1 MWAEDSSGCS
11 SSVTSSS
18 DSDLSD
24 ISPICYG
31 MNQKYSLGDNFA
43 DYRDVAAQRVLAR
56 LTSNLQL
63 RIPDKNPPSGDFG
76 KKLGWK
82 IPNTPEPPKRP
93 KKATEKEVTKETVPR
108 YKKYIAAAE
117 KTLEEL
123 RNMNNGRNSLQA
135 YPSKPLPKITPVSL
149 VQYNNPHLHHRNQH
163 DEPPAPERK
172 KTSVLPSI
180 GPSSSH
186 HAVQSH
192 KATHNK
198 QLKKM
203 SQSKMTVA
211 DALILLEDEDWEKKI
226 RGIDTISSLISVHP
240 EAAVLI
246 IQDLRTAV
254 MKEVTNLRSAVSLA
268 AIKCLDMM
276 FTILQAN
283 MDCDLQ
289 QTVRVLLHKAGES
302 NTFIRQAVDSALT
315 SMVEN
320 VSPGRALT
328 ALIEGGLCH
337 NNSKV
342 RSTTVKHLVGL
353 LDRMGPDFFLSG
365 RKGITDRAIPAV
377 VQSLQDRCPEAR
389 MYGRQILSSLAP
401 HHRLGA
407 MLARYVPPKNLTAIK
422 LLLKRCSN

>member
-1 MWAEDSSGCS
+1 MWAEDSFDCS

-24 ISPICYG
+24 ISSICYG
-31 MNQKYSLGDNFA
+31 MNHKYSLGDNFA
-43 DYRDVAAQRVLAR
+43 DYRDVVAQRVLDR

-63 RIPDKNPPSGDFG
+63 RIPDKHPPSGDCG
-76 KKLGWK
+76 KNLGWK

-93 KKATEKEVTKETVPR
+93 KKATEKEVTKETGPR

-123 RNMNNGRNSLQA
+123 RNMNNGRNSLQV
-135 YPSKPLPKITPVSL
+135 YPSKPLPKITPVST
-149 VQYNNPHLHHRNQH
+149 VQYNNSHLHQRNQ
-163 DEPPAPERK
+163 PPAPERK

-198 QLKKM
+198 PLKKM

-211 DALILLEDEDWEKKI
+211 DALILLENGDWEKKI

-276 FTILQAN
+276 FTILQVN

-302 NTFIRQAVDSALT
+302 NTFIREAVDSALT
-315 SMVEN
+315 QMVEN

-353 LDRMGPDFFLSG
+353 VDRKGPDFFLSG

-377 VQSLQDRCPEAR
+377 VKSLQDRCPEAR

-401 HHRLGA
+401 HPRLGA

-422 LLLKRCSN
+422 ILLKKCSN